1 MNHMKKIVLLFLFFV
16 QFSSFGQEINPRNE
30 FKNGLGLKIGGPTRI
45 LALNYNHFFTQNINL
60 ELGVGLIGAYAG
72 VKYYFGSA
80 DKVMRFA
87 PYVGAQLFTTVMSD
101 NSILGFYMPFGVYL
115 PFGVQLFSKNGFN
128 LSLEAS
134 YLLLF
139 DADGSRPGGSIHIGK
154 NF

>member
-1 MNHMKKIVLLFLFFV
+1 MKKIVLLFLFFV

-30 FKNGLGLKIGGPTRI
+30 FKNGLGLKLGGPTRI

-60 ELGVGLIGAYAG
+60 ELGVGFTFGAYAG

-80 DKVMRFA
+80 DKVMKFA
-87 PYVGAQLFTTVMSD
+87 PYVGAQLFKTVLSND
-101 NSILGFYMPFGVYL
+101 DAIIPFSMPFGVYL
-115 PFGVQLFSKNGFN
+115 PVGVQLFSKDGFN
-128 LSLEAS
+128 ISLEAS

-139 DADGSRPGGSIHIGK
+139 VADGSRPGGSFHIGK

>member
-16 QFSSFGQEINPRNE
+16 HFSSFGQEINPRNE
-30 FKNGLGLKIGGPTRI
+30 FKNGFGLKIGGPTLA

-60 ELGVGLIGAYAG
+60 ELGAGLIGAYAG
-72 VKYYFGSA
+72 VKYYFGTA

-87 PYVGAQLFTTVMSD
+87 PYVGATFTAIFFD
-101 NSILGFYMPFGVYL
+101 GVNPGIYL
-115 PFGVQLFSKNGFN
+115 PLGVQLLSKNGFN

-134 YLLLF
+134 YLSTHYLYNGPF
-139 DADGSRPGGSIHIGK
+139 GSIHIGK